1 MDLIDQSLLGLLRK
15 NARMPLA
22 LLARKAGVTRAT
34 AQARIRKMEEAGLI
48 GGYTITEPVPQA
60 GVRAHVSMR
69 IAPQAQERVEKRLSL
84 MAEVQQLHSV
94 SGSSDLIA
102 VVAGDSTAK
111 LDVAL
116 DKIRGLDGVLS
127 TESAILLREKWRRG

>member
-1 MDLIDQSLLGLLRK
+1 MDLIDSTLLHFLRQ
-15 NARMPLA
+15 NARIPLA
-22 LLARKAGVTRAT
+22 MLARKTGVTRAT

-48 GGYTITEPVPQA
+48 RGYTIIEQVTDA
-60 GVRAHVSMR
+60 GVRAHVSMC
-69 IAPQAQERVEKRLSL
+69 IAPQAQDKVEKRLGL
-84 MAEVQQLHSV
+84 MAEVQQLYSV

-102 VVAGDSTAK
+102 VVAEDSTAK

-116 DKIRGLDGVLS
+116 DKIRGLDGVRS